1 MLAIKGYHEADEDN
15 DDDALEEEN
24 SDSGSDAEGANN
36 NNGDASIIANDD
48 ANNNP
53 VKKKRR
59 NRDDVYDHED
69 WFVDDSEDA
78 VVLRVEAKRYETK
91 HSGFFVS
98 EGSLDV
104 NTARSIASS
113 KPVKKVS
120 VHEVKDSSATNN
132 KVSSVKAKTPQSAG
146 GGGAMLSQS
155 TTPLNKLISTISSTS
170 PTRLV
175 SNNSSEKQVS
185 GADDK
190 QKRTRTYIPKPEYVA
205 AESVKGGIDVVKE
218 EVKRLKSMNDNR
230 KFHFIPDALDGYLL
244 LLDDLVRQHNPEI
257 YNNTHIGYFEEISQ
271 AILDTQKPKV
281 MKSYL
286 TCIRGKRDAK
296 HHLQEYSRLT
306 DELVHEAKNNIVPF
320 VAPSNTDIS
329 HDNTELTATDS
340 QSQLDISTDGVKSKP
355 KVDYKWTCSWKPAM
369 RSLLSAID
377 KHLQL
382 YVHHTNICRSNMSNH
397 EREKLQPDEAAVI
410 DSKVYITM
418 HLKAI
423 VSRGFPDAC
432 KNGDM
437 TYLRT
442 IISQEKNKE
451 SKKSGNKS
459 PSHSPTKVSV
469 ATSNSVAAVKRKSEE
484 VKTNEPSKKSM
495 KVDDKSAIIA
505 APIVCEPLKGTSFR
519 QIEFN
524 IEDFTCID

>member
-1 MLAIKGYHEADEDN
+1 MED
-15 DDDALEEEN
+15 
-24 SDSGSDAEGANN
+24 SDSGSDAEGVNHNN
-36 NNGDASIIANDD
+36 RDASIVANDA

-53 VKKKRR
+53 LKKKKR

-104 NTARSIASS
+104 NTTRSIALT
-113 KPVKKVS
+113 KPLKKPS
-120 VHEVKDSSATNN
+120 APEAKDSSATNN
-132 KVSSVKAKTPQSAG
+132 KVPSYKAKTPQSAS
-146 GGGAMLSQS
+146 GGGAVLSQS
-155 TTPLNKLISTISSTS
+155 TTPLNKLISTFSSTS
-170 PTRLV
+170 PTRIL
-175 SNNSSEKQVS
+175 SNAYSDKQAS
-185 GADDK
+185 GADEK
-190 QKRTRTYIPKPEYVA
+190 QKRTRTVIPKPEYVA
-205 AESVKGGIDVVKE
+205 ADSVKGGIDVVKE
-218 EVKRLKSMNDNR
+218 EIKRLKSMNDNR
-230 KFHFIPDALDGYLL
+230 KFQFIPEALDAYLL

-257 YNNTHIGYFEEISQ
+257 YNNTHVGYFEEISQ

-286 TCIRGKRDAK
+286 TCIRARRDAN

-306 DELVHEAKNNIVPF
+306 DELVHEAKNSIVPF
-320 VAPSNTDIS
+320 VALSNMDVAN
-329 HDNTELTATDS
+329 DVPELTATDS
-340 QSQLDISTDGVKSKP
+340 QSQQDASTDGMKKP

-377 KHLQL
+377 KHLQM
-382 YVHHTNICRSNMSNH
+382 YAHHSNICRSNMSNH
-397 EREKLQPDEAAVI
+397 EKEKLQPDEVAVV
-410 DSKVYITM
+410 DSKVHVTT

-451 SKKSGNKS
+451 SKKSGNKL

-469 ATSNSVAAVKRKSEE
+469 AANNAVAAVKRKSEE
-484 VKTNEPSKKSM
+484 VKSNEPQKKSM
-495 KVDDKSAIIA
+495 KVDDKPTVTAAAI
-505 APIVCEPLKGTSFR
+505 VYEPLKGTSFR

-524 IEDFTCID
+524 IEDFTCDN